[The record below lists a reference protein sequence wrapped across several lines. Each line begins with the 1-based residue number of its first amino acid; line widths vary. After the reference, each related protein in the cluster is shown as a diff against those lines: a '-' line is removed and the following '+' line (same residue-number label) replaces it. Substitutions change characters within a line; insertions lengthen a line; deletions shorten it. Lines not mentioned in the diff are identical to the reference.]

1 MPGRLSAKAE
11 AMSGPTPLAGISV
24 VEFTHMVMGPTVG
37 HILAGLGAE
46 VVRVEPIGGDQ
57 TRRLLGSGA
66 GYFPMYN
73 RGKASICLDL
83 KSAGGLAVARDL
95 TAQADVL
102 VENFRPGALD
112 RLGLGYETLA
122 EANPRLIYCSEKG
135 FLPGPYEQ
143 RTALDEVAQMMG
155 GLAYMTGPPG
165 RPLRAGASVIDVT
178 GGMFGVIGILA
189 ALEQRHRTGR
199 GQKVVASLFETT
211 AYLVGQH
218 MAQFAVTGNPAAPMP
233 ARVSAWAIYDVFET
247 RDEPVFI
254 GVVTDALWEKFCALF
269 GLDALWADEAIR
281 ANNQRVLARE
291 RILPP
296 IRALIAGMTRAE
308 VVARLDGTGMPFAPI
323 GRPEELF
330 DDPHLNSGGLE
341 PVTLDSGI
349 ETRLPTIPLE
359 MDGLRPGGASTL
371 PLPGADSRAVLAG
384 LGYGADR
391 IAALIASGAVE
402 ESQ

>member
-1 MPGRLSAKAE
+1 MTT
-11 AMSGPTPLAGISV
+11 PTPLAGIKV
-24 VEFTHMVMGPTVG
+24 IEFTHMVMGPTVG

-46 VVRVEPIGGDQ
+46 VVRVEPLGGDQ

-73 RGKASICLDL
+73 RGKQSICLDL
-83 KSAGGLAVARDL
+83 KSADGLRVAKDL
-95 TAQADVL
+95 CASADVL

-112 RLGLGYETLA
+112 RLGLDYDSLA
-122 EANPRLIYCSEKG
+122 KTNSRLIYCSEKG

-189 ALEQRHRTGR
+189 ALEDRHRTGR

-218 MAQFAVTGNPAAPMP
+218 MAQFAVTGKPAAPMP

-247 RDEPVFI
+247 RDDPVFI

-269 GLDALWADEAIR
+269 GLDDLWADETIR
-281 ANNQRVLARE
+281 ANNQRVLARD
-291 RILPP
+291 RILPR
-296 IRALIAGMTRAE
+296 IRELVGQMTRAE
-308 VVARLDGTGMPFAPI
+308 VIAKLDGTGMPFAPI
-323 GRPEELF
+323 GKPEELF
-330 DDPHLNSGGLE
+330 DDPHLNAGGME
-341 PVTLDSGI
+341 PVRLDTGA
-349 ETRLPTIPLE
+349 ETKLPTIPLE
-359 MDGLRPGGASTL
+359 MDGKRPGAPSAL
-371 PLPGADSRAVLAG
+371 PKPGADARAVLAA
-384 LGYGADR
+384 LGYPADR
-391 IAALIASGAVE
+391 IAALIESGAVE
-402 ESQ
+402 ESH

>member
-1 MPGRLSAKAE
+1 MTA
-11 AMSGPTPLAGISV
+11 PTPLAGITV
-24 VEFTHMVMGPTVG
+24 VEFTHMVMGPAVG

-46 VVRVEPIGGDQ
+46 VVRVEPIGGDS

-73 RGKASICLDL
+73 RGKQSICLDL
-83 KSAGGLAVARDL
+83 KSADGLGVAQDL
-95 TAQADVL
+95 CANADVL

-112 RLGLGYETLA
+112 RLGLSYDALA
-122 EANPRLIYCSEKG
+122 RANPRLIYCSEKG

-178 GGMFGVIGILA
+178 GGMFGVIGVLA
-189 ALEQRHRTGR
+189 ALEERHRTGR

-218 MAQFAVTGNPAAPMP
+218 MAQFAVTGKPAAPMP

-254 GVVTDALWEKFCALF
+254 GVVTDALWEKFCRLF
-269 GLDALWADEAIR
+269 SLDELWADESIR
-281 ANNQRVLARE
+281 ANNQRVLARD
-291 RILPP
+291 RILPR
-296 IRALIAGMTRAE
+296 IRALIGAMTRAD
-308 VVARLDGTGMPFAPI
+308 VVAKLDGTGLPFAPI
-323 GRPEELF
+323 GKPEELF
-330 DDPHLNSGGLE
+330 DDPHLAVGGLE
-341 PVTLDSGI
+341 PVTLDSGKQ
-349 ETRLPTIPLE
+349 TRLPTIPLE
-359 MDGLRPGGASTL
+359 MDGKRPGGHTTL
-371 PLPGADSRAVLAG
+371 PRPGGDARDVLAG
-384 LGYGADR
+384 LGYDAPK
-391 IAALIASGAVE
+391 IAALLATGAVE

>member
-1 MPGRLSAKAE
+1 MT
-11 AMSGPTPLAGISV
+11 GPTPLAGITV

-73 RGKASICLDL
+73 RGKQSICLDL
-83 KSAGGLAVARDL
+83 KSEAGLAVARDL
-95 TAQADVL
+95 IAAADVL

-112 RLGLGYETLA
+112 RLGLGYEA
-122 EANPRLIYCSEKG
+122 CAAANPRLIYCSEKG
-135 FLPGPYEQ
+135 FLPGPYEN

-165 RPLRAGASVIDVT
+165 KPLRAGASVIDVT

-189 ALEQRHRTGR
+189 ALEQRHRTGH

-211 AYLVGQH
+211 IYLVGQH
-218 MAQFAVTGNPAAPMP
+218 MAQYAVTGTPAAPMP

-247 RDEPVFI
+247 QDEPVFI

-269 GLDALWADEAIR
+269 GLDDLWADQSLR
-281 ANNQRVLARE
+281 ANNARVQARD
-291 RILPP
+291 RIMPQ
-296 IRALIAGMTRAE
+296 IRALIATMTRAE
-308 VVARLDGTGMPFAPI
+308 VIAKLDGSGLPFAPI
-323 GRPEELF
+323 GRPEDMF
-330 DDPHLNSGGLE
+330 DDPHLAHGGLE
-341 PVTLDSGI
+341 DVTLDNG
-349 ETRLPTIPLE
+349 TQVRLPTIPLE
-359 MDGLRPGGASTL
+359 MAGQRIGGPQELPRPGRDA
-371 PLPGADSRAVLAG
+371 RAVLAG
-384 LGYGADR
+384 LGYDDDR
-391 IAALIASGAVE
+391 IEALIGSGAVE
-402 ESQ
+402 EST

>member
-1 MPGRLSAKAE
+1 
-11 AMSGPTPLAGISV
+11 MSDGPAPLAGIRV

-37 HILAGLGAE
+37 HILAGLGAD

-83 KSAGGLAVARDL
+83 KSDAGLEVARDL
-95 TAQADVL
+95 CANADVL

-112 RLGLGYETLA
+112 RLGLDFDTLSET
-122 EANPRLIYCSEKG
+122 NPRLIYCSEKG

-178 GGMFGVIGILA
+178 GGMFGVIGVLA
-189 ALEQRHRTGR
+189 ALEERHRTGR

-211 AYLVGQH
+211 VYLVGQH
-218 MAQFAVTGNPAAPMP
+218 MAQFAATGKPAAPMP

-254 GVVTDALWEKFCALF
+254 GVVTDALWEKFCGLF
-269 GLDALWADEAIR
+269 GLDDLWADESLR
-281 ANNQRVLARE
+281 ANNSRVLARD
-291 RILPP
+291 RIMPR
-296 IRALIAGMTRAE
+296 IRDLIGTMTRAE
-308 VVARLDGTGMPFAPI
+308 VIEKLDSTGMPFAPI
-323 GRPEELF
+323 GRPEDLF
-330 DDPHLNSGGLE
+330 DDPHLAAHGLE
-341 PVTLDSGI
+341 PVTLDDGR

-359 MDGLRPGGASTL
+359 MDGKRPGGATAL
-371 PLPGADSRAVLAG
+371 PRPGADARMVLAG
-384 LGYGADR
+384 LGYDEDR
-391 IAALIASGAVE
+391 IEALLSGGAVE
-402 ESQ
+402 ETR

>member
-1 MPGRLSAKAE
+1 MSA
-11 AMSGPTPLAGISV
+11 PTPLAGLRLI
-24 VEFTHMVMGPTVG
+24 EFTHMVMGPAVG

-73 RGKASICLDL
+73 RGKQSICLDL
-83 KSAGGLAVARDL
+83 KSAEGLGIAREL
-95 TAQADVL
+95 CAGADIV
-102 VENFRPGALD
+102 VENFRPGALE
-112 RLGLGYETLA
+112 RLGLGYAALSAT
-122 EANPRLIYCSEKG
+122 NPRLIYCSEKG

-189 ALEQRHRTGR
+189 ALEERHRTGR

-218 MAQFAVTGNPAAPMP
+218 MAQFAVTGKPAAPMP

-269 GLDALWADEAIR
+269 GLDELWADQSIR

-296 IRALIAGMTRAE
+296 IRALIAQMTRAE
-308 VVARLDGTGMPFAPI
+308 VSEKLDGTGMPFAPI
-323 GRPEELF
+323 GKPEDLF
-330 DDPHLNSGGLE
+330 DDPHLATGGLE
-341 PVTLDSGI
+341 PVTLDTGVQ
-349 ETRLPTIPLE
+349 TRLPTVPLE
-359 MDGLRPGGASTL
+359 MDGKRPGGATTL
-371 PLPGADSRAVLAG
+371 PKPGEDARKVLAALGYDAARIEGLIAAGAVGAD
-384 LGYGADR
+384 
-391 IAALIASGAVE
+391 
-402 ESQ
+402 